1 MLCLRKQR
9 EWTIQAKMEKEF
21 FSLWNYFLCA
31 ATEDV
36 ILRNKIFVDRK
47 PNILVRRLRSVTL
60 TL

>member
-9 EWTIQAKMEKEF
+9 EWTVQAKMEKEF
-21 FSLWNYFLCA
+21 FSLWDYFLCA

-36 ILRNKIFVDRK
+36 ILRNKIFVDRE
-47 PNILVRRLRSVTL
+47 PNISVHRLRSVTL

>member
-21 FSLWNYFLCA
+21 FSLWDYFLCA

-47 PNILVRRLRSVTL
+47 LNILVRRLRSVTL

>member
-1 MLCLRKQR
+1 MLCLSKQR

-21 FSLWNYFLCA
+21 FSLWDYFLCA

>member
-21 FSLWNYFLCA
+21 CSLWDYFLCA

>member
-9 EWTIQAKMEKEF
+9 EWTFQAKMEKEF
-21 FSLWNYFLCA
+21 FSLWDYFLCA

-47 PNILVRRLRSVTL
+47 PNISVRRLRSVTL